1 VTFHEINADAARQA
15 IEYMGQAVTY
25 KGATAK
31 AIVNELT
38 AEQELQIG
46 GSQNAFAASVYVRKT
61 GFPVPVIGDRITVAG
76 VERYIA
82 SIATDPISYTLT
94 VEDLTQ

>member
-1 VTFHEINADAARQA
+1 VTFHTINADAARQA
-15 IEYMGQAVTY
+15 IDYMGQAVTY
-25 KGATAK
+25 KTVTVK
-31 AIVNELT
+31 AIINELT

-46 GSQNAFAASVYVRKT
+46 GNQNAFAASVYVRKT
-61 GFPVPVIGDRITVAG
+61 GFPVPAIGDRITVAG

>member
-1 VTFHEINADAARQA
+1 VTFHEINAGAAQQA
-15 IEYMGQAVTY
+15 IEYMGQSVAY
-25 KGATAK
+25 KGLTVK

>member
-1 VTFHEINADAARQA
+1 MTFHEINADAARQA

-46 GSQNAFAASVYVRKT
+46 GSQNAFAASVYVRKA